1 MRAKRTVFIAIY
13 QHAARASLHVTNTYR
28 SRIHKQLEQCGTKR
42 SPYRVLYYTTCIF
55 TAHSWH
61 PSWQS
66 LVTTATRLMKRRLS
80 KGAHIPL
87 IVVHGVRTKDNA
99 NRVVDRERYHKR
111 IASLGIAVAGID
123 LVIRPYVQYVLRT
136 AVWSTVPLM

>member
-1 MRAKRTVFIAIY
+1 MTINSQRDAP
-13 QHAARASLHVTNTYR
+13 S
-28 SRIHKQLEQCGTKR
+28 
-42 SPYRVLYYTTCIF
+42 SPPLVLI

-111 IASLGIAVAGID
+111 IASLGIVVAGIE

>member
-1 MRAKRTVFIAIY
+1 
-13 QHAARASLHVTNTYR
+13 
-28 SRIHKQLEQCGTKR
+28 
-42 SPYRVLYYTTCIF
+42 
-55 TAHSWH
+55 
-61 PSWQS
+61 
-66 LVTTATRLMKRRLS
+66 MKRRLS

-123 LVIRPYVQYVLRT
+123 LVIRPPYSCMEHCTINVKYLVL
-136 AVWSTVPLM
+136 VPCIDCLSLETNCVVLLKSKY